1 MNKQEVLELL
11 KRYNAGDCSA
21 EEKGL
26 VESWYL
32 QFERTDAE
40 ALPDEQRTA
49 DLEAIRNSLPV
60 HQPQVRRMPALYKIA
75 AAAAIVSIIST
86 AAYFAFHSTG
96 APSGAIAAIDQVAK
110 PGGNK
115 AVLTLANG
123 KQIVLTDASNG
134 LLTTQSNIYVI
145 KTADGKIVYQ
155 KSQPVSL
162 SINVDYNSVQT
173 PAGGIY
179 SLLLSDGTEVTLDA
193 ASSIRYPV
201 LFRGNE
207 RRVEITGQAY
217 FKVTH
222 DRSKPFRVACNGQTI
237 EVLGTQFNINSYPD
251 EGNTKTTL
259 VEGSVKVSKGNKQA
273 ILKPGQRSVVINS
286 SNVMTIADA
295 DEESD
300 LAWKNGIFQFRR
312 ADVQM
317 VMRQFSRWY
326 NVDVRYE
333 GKVPQTAITGK
344 VLRSANASQIISILN
359 ALGIETKTE
368 GRTIIIIGK

>member
-21 EEKGL
+21 EEKDL

-40 ALPDEQRTA
+40 ALPDEQRSA
-49 DLEAIRNSLPV
+49 DLEAIRKSLPV
-60 HQPQVRRMPALYKIA
+60 HQPRVRRTPALYKIA

-96 APSGAIAAIDQVAK
+96 VPSQGIAAIDRVAK
-110 PGGNK
+110 PGDNK

-123 KQIVLTDASNG
+123 KQIVLTNASNG
-134 LLTTQSNIYVI
+134 LLTTQSNIYVT

-155 KSQPVSL
+155 KSQPVSS

-251 EGNTKTTL
+251 EGNIKTTL
-259 VEGSVKVSKGNKQA
+259 VEGSVKVSKGDRQA

-368 GRTIIIIGK
+368 GRTIIIVGR